1 MPAIQGIQILLA
13 AVIVTLTG
21 LLIFIGI
28 QVIFILKDAKRAVKK
43 ANRVLDKQSLT
54 PWDKQSL
61 TPWDKTVEPIST
73 PSFLS
78 QLIGGKTQNHPQTI
92 SENQMPIEN
101 PFGHISALQERGR
114 EMFGPRVFHRQGKP
128 LSK

>member
-28 QVIFILKDAKRAVKK
+28 QVIFILKDARRAVKK
-43 ANRVLDKQSLT
+43 ANRVLDKT
-54 PWDKQSL
+54 I
-61 TPWDKTVEPIST
+61 EPIST

-78 QLIGGKTQNHPQTI
+78 QLIGGKIQNHPQTI
-92 SENQMPIEN
+92 SENQMPVEN
-101 PFGHISALQERGR
+101 PFSHIQSLQERGR

-128 LSK
+128 LA